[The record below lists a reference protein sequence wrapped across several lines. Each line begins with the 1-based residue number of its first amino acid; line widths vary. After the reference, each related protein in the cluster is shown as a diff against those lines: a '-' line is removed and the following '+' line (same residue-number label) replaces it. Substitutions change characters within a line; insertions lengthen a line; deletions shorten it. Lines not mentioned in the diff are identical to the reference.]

1 MFLHHDVSSDWSP
14 SRKVTISDEYSCD
27 LHAGDYVFGRFMLPV
42 SRVVATITLN
52 IGSVK
57 C

>member
-27 LHAGDYVFGRFMLPV
+27 LHAGDYVFGRFMLLV
-42 SRVVATITLN
+42 L
-52 IGSVK
+52 
-57 C
+57 